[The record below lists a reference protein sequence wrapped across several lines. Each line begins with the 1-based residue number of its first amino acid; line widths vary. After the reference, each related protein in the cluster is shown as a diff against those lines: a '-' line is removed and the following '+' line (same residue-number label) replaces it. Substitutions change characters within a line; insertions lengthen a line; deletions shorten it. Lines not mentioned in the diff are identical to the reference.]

1 MVVLAHSSNYQN
13 CIKKTNKIPEYARD
27 FKNEYLFVRGINKSL
42 DSLVNKIK
50 NKYYD
55 LDQIVYCSNI
65 FLSNKFDRSL
75 YMIRKFLKAQELN
88 YLYDISSFEFKEHD
102 VININIIFNLMETY
116 LESDDYYGDFLEEY
130 EIFREF
136 YEQIN
141 YKFDDI
147 IYNSDSD

>member
-1 MVVLAHSSNYQN
+1 MSWRTLRIIRIAL
-13 CIKKTNKIPEYARD
+13 KKTNKIPEYARD

-55 LDQIVYCSNI
+55 LDQIVYYSNI

>member
-1 MVVLAHSSNYQN
+1 M
-13 CIKKTNKIPEYARD
+13 
-27 FKNEYLFVRGINKSL
+27 
-42 DSLVNKIK
+42 
-50 NKYYD
+50 
-55 LDQIVYCSNI
+55 
-65 FLSNKFDRSL
+65 
-75 YMIRKFLKAQELN
+75 
-88 YLYDISSFEFKEHD
+88 SSFEFKEHD